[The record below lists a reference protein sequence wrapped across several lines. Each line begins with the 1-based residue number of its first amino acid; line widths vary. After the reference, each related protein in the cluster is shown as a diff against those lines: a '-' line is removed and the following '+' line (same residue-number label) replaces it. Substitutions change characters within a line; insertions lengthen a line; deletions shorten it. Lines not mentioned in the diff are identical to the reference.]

1 MSNQVF
7 KQATMS
13 RVQAAMQIAA
23 HVTNSDPTMKDGADK
38 GRACVEL
45 ARLILEE
52 DDRQVSKRV
61 ILPGH

>member
-7 KQATMS
+7 KQQTMS
-13 RVQAAMQIAA
+13 RVQAASQIAA
-23 HVTNSDPTMKDGADK
+23 HVVDKDPAFQGCPDK
-38 GRACVEL
+38 GQAIIGL